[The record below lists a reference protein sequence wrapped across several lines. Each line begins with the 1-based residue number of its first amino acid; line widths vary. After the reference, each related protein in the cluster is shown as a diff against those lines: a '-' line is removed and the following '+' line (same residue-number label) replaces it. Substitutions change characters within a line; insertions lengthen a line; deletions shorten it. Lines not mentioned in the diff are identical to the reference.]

1 MYLHCGSM
9 NCADDIRLRPGE
21 IYVIIKKKR
30 GLKPNVEAPGLKS
43 AGKTRA
49 GKTRKQIK
57 ERLMEKM
64 TMSTEDYLETI
75 YVLGRDGLV
84 KSTDVA
90 AVLSVSRPAVNK
102 AMGELVAKGLVD
114 KHSYGK
120 IRLTNEGFAA
130 AEKVY
135 ARHRLLHDFLVSIG
149 VSEQTA
155 AVDCCKNEHFISE
168 ETVEKLSRFMEKAN
182 R

>member
-43 AGKTRA
+43 A

-155 AVDCCKNEHFISE
+155 AVDCCKIEHFISE